1 MAIARTTFLLVVCLA
16 MATLVLAQNT
26 RNDGQMDRRRQELKL
41 ELLRERAR
49 IIREDPDAMALK
61 DRIEALQLDLARLVD
76 SKPGIQRL
84 QAELGA
90 VEKVLQRQAENR

>member
-1 MAIARTTFLLVVCLA
+1 MA
-16 MATLVLAQNT
+16 MAKTTYLLIAVLVTGTLLLAQT
-26 RNDGQMDRRRQELKL
+26 ARNDGQMDRRRQELKL

-49 IIREDPDAMALK
+49 IIREDPDAIALK

-76 SKPGIQRL
+76 GKPGVQRL